1 MAEEKK
7 KSKARADRVITD
19 VKSGRVIE
27 DVSSEKK
34 RPSVQRESANKQ
46 RIIAG
51 VLWAL
56 AIVAEIVA
64 IWTFN
69 NFSVLWPSLA
79 AIVADA
85 ALCIT
90 AASFWKKAN
99 DIDPPKGRFWKNQFG
114 VIMCL
119 IAFIP
124 IGYVLLKGSKDMP
137 AGAKK
142 IISIVAAL
150 AFILTMGMS
159 IDYNP
164 MTQSDLDAAEQLS
177 IENGGDVYWGKY
189 SKSYHFD
196 ADCQTLLNSKEVF
209 HGTLQD
215 AFDLGKLDPC
225 DFCAGGGDSQSILQ
239 NIIGGSGDKADA
251 NSEADATTE

>member
-1 MAEEKK
+1 M
-7 KSKARADRVITD
+7 
-19 VKSGRVIE
+19 IE
-27 DVSSEKK
+27 DVGSEKK
-34 RPSVQRESANKQ
+34 TPSVQRATANKQ
-46 RIIAG
+46 RVIAG

-56 AIVAEIVA
+56 AIIAEIVA

-79 AIVADA
+79 AIIADA
-85 ALCIT
+85 ALCIV
-90 AASFWKKAN
+90 AASLWKKAN

-124 IGYVLLKGSKDMP
+124 IGYVLLKGSKNMP

-142 IISIVAAL
+142 IISIVAAV
-150 AFILTMGMS
+150 AFIFTMGMS

-164 MTQSDLDAAEQLS
+164 MTQSDLDMAEQLS

-215 AFDLGKLDPC
+215 AFDLGKYDPC
-225 DFCAGGGDSQSILQ
+225 DFCAGGGDSKSILQ
-239 NIIGGSGDKADA
+239 NIIGVSGGG
-251 NSEADATTE
+251 SEADTEVDAETE